1 MSTSTIHPARPA
13 AAHGA
18 KEPRGARP
26 LPKGIVGIGQP
37 TRAPSQD
44 SAPPGTLIVGQGIEV
59 KGEIESCK
67 VLRVEG
73 RVEASLRAG
82 ALEVLKGGLFTGTAV
97 VDRAEIAGVVD
108 GTLVVREHLSVT
120 ATGRAAGR
128 IRYAEIA
135 IAPGGQI
142 VGDVDVGAD
151 DEAIL
156 RDPEIAR
163 AANGA

>member
-73 RVEASLRAG
+73 RSRRRSG
-82 ALEVLKGGLFTGTAV
+82 P
-97 VDRAEIAGVVD
+97 
-108 GTLVVREHLSVT
+108 
-120 ATGRAAGR
+120 GRWR
-128 IRYAEIA
+128 F
-135 IAPGGQI
+135 
-142 VGDVDVGAD
+142 
-151 DEAIL
+151 
-156 RDPEIAR
+156 
-163 AANGA
+163 